1 MNNKIKIHLVPSLLF
16 IVFYLSNAAFAKTPD
31 FQTATHLPLTQLP
44 ESDPSK
50 TGSYYNRGYA
60 FSHDSRLFA
69 LFQSGK
75 EISESQYT
83 GSTLQIWDTQTGQLK
98 YKTTLPQHEDSYR
111 LRATPIAFSHD
122 DKVLFRS
129 GGRQADM
136 FVWPFTQSDKATL
149 PCLLGNLNDIQN
161 VVGVSKDKQQF
172 LVSGIEYESVCRL
185 DGNKLDYQKINTH
198 RLWGDNTKILHNNRL
213 LLIHN
218 IRSTKNPTT
227 DAGHS
232 LSKEELDYINFWDVN
247 FSSDADFLLQ
257 TVNQE
262 GGRFFITEVFEN
274 QVIINQWDYTK
285 QAWIGKQSFKDIQ
298 LAPKEKS
305 QLNTY
310 FSNDYLLIQSK
321 NELTLFQYENDQ
333 FLLVWHKK
341 ISEPTDA
348 KSSLVNF
355 SSDSKYIILGDLSF
369 NSSSHVT
376 LISTQTGD
384 IFNQYE
390 ARQNASNAIITEPLI
405 NNFPNQPL
413 ESNCP
418 ETAKTSLHNL
428 VSNQSQKINGHVLA
442 MSGNGKV
449 LAVCKSEELFLL
461 KIEHQKE

>member
-1 MNNKIKIHLVPSLLF
+1 M
-16 IVFYLSNAAFAKTPD
+16 D
-31 FQTATHLPLTQLP
+31 
-44 ESDPSK
+44 
-50 TGSYYNRGYA
+50 
-60 FSHDSRLFA
+60 
-69 LFQSGK
+69 
-75 EISESQYT
+75 
-83 GSTLQIWDTQTGQLK
+83 
-98 YKTTLPQHEDSYR
+98 
-111 LRATPIAFSHD
+111 
-122 DKVLFRS
+122 
-129 GGRQADM
+129 RQAI
-136 FVWPFTQSDKATL
+136 
-149 PCLLGNLNDIQN
+149 IQ
-161 VVGVSKDKQQF
+161 
-172 LVSGIEYESVCRL
+172 R
-185 DGNKLDYQKINTH
+185 H
-198 RLWGDNTKILHNNRL
+198 
-213 LLIHN
+213 
-218 IRSTKNPTT
+218 TT
-227 DAGHS
+227 
-232 LSKEELDYINFWDVN
+232 
-247 FSSDADFLLQ
+247 
-257 TVNQE
+257 
-262 GGRFFITEVFEN
+262 R
-274 QVIINQWDYTK
+274 
-285 QAWIGKQSFKDIQ
+285 
-298 LAPKEKS
+298 PKRKS